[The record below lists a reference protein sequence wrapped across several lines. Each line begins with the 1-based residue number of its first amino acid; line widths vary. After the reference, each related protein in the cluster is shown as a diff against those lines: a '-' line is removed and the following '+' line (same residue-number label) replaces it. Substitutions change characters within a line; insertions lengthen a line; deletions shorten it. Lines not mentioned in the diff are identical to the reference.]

1 MSYNFGEQRLGRI
14 ESQQMEILE
23 AIRQIPHMEKRIMA
37 AIDDLKAADAA
48 ETAELAVVAQ
58 ALTDEIT
65 RVDAALATLGNSD
78 DPDVAAVAADI
89 QTHVTNLQT
98 IATSLAGVAQP
109 STPAP
114 TPSDPNA
121 PTS

>member
-1 MSYNFGEQRLGRI
+1 
-14 ESQQMEILE
+14 
-23 AIRQIPHMEKRIMA
+23 MA

-65 RVDAALATLGNSD
+65 RVNTALAALPPST
-78 DPDVAAVAADI
+78 DPAVEAVVADLN
-89 QTHVTNLQT
+89 THVTNLQT
-98 IATSLAGVAQP
+98 IATSLASVAVAT
-109 STPAP
+109 TPVTTAP
-114 TPSDPNA
+114 